1 MIIINSLEEL
11 EKYKTKEIY
20 NLDDEFYYTTYTFQN
35 NNQLQNVEFNI
46 PINLSYEE
54 QYQKSFNDE
63 NFTQY
68 CFIAKNIKF
77 NFGCVMYKVVATN
90 LESKIIC
97 DINQLEIKEN
107 IKSDK
112 LSAEY
117 ISAKN
122 IETNSLI
129 VAKEFDCQH
138 IKAKKF
144 IFNNLNFF
152 NIDCDIQKQ
161 K

>member
-117 ISAKN
+117 I
-122 IETNSLI
+122 
-129 VAKEFDCQH
+129 
-138 IKAKKF
+138 
-144 IFNNLNFF
+144 
-152 NIDCDIQKQ
+152 
-161 K
+161 